1 MMLQTSQS
9 QLIRKMKKRH
19 ARRETLIG
27 YLFVSG
33 FLLCY
38 IIFTL
43 YPMIDA
49 FVLSFFSWDIV
60 NPRTFAGLNNY
71 KTVLTDS
78 RFWSSLWHTI
88 EFLLY
93 STIPLMLGSFGLAL
107 LINCKSLKFPSLFR
121 GIYFSPNVLTVTIV
135 SYIWL
140 KMLDPMSGIMN
151 KGLKAVGLLAS
162 GMRSQIYWTSD
173 PNVVWWAITLITLW
187 WTVGYNM
194 ILYLSAMQNIPD
206 AIYEAAE
213 LDGANAF
220 KRLIYITFPYLKDMH
235 VTLLFMQIISSFKVY
250 GQIYLVTKGGPSG
263 RTTAFIQYIY
273 ETAFGRFQIGQGCA
287 ASILFFIVIFVVSF
301 TQMKLMNRSK
311 D

>member
-1 MMLQTSQS
+1 MMTQS
-9 QLIRKMKKRH
+9 PQAELIQKMKVRH
-19 ARRETLIG
+19 ARKETLTG
-27 YLFVSG
+27 YLFVAG

-38 IIFTL
+38 IVFTL

-49 FVLSFFSWDIV
+49 LVISFFNWDIV
-60 NPRTFAGLNNY
+60 NPRTFTGLNNY
-71 KTVLTDS
+71 KTVLSDP

-88 EFLLY
+88 EFLLC
-93 STIPLMLGSFGLAL
+93 STIPLMVGSFMLAV
-107 LINCKSLKFPSLFR
+107 LINCKLLKFQSLFR

-135 SYIWL
+135 SFIWS

-151 KGLKAVGLLAS
+151 QGLKAIGLLAP
-162 GMRSQIYWTSD
+162 GMRNQIYWTSD
-173 PNVVWWAITLITLW
+173 PDVVWWAITLITLW

-194 ILYLSAMQNIPD
+194 ILYLSAMQNIPN

-213 LDGANAF
+213 LDGANSF
-220 KRLIYITFPYLKDMH
+220 QRLIYITFPYLKDMH
-235 VTLLFMQIISSFKVY
+235 VTLLFMQIIASFKVF

-273 ETAFGRFQIGQGCA
+273 ETAFSRFQIGQGCA
-287 ASILFFIVIFVVSF
+287 ASILFFVVIFVVSF
-301 TQMKLMNRSK
+301 TQMKLMNRSS